1 MKKAFI
7 ISLIIFLID
16 RITKQLAISNLVS
29 GKSITIIKNFFSLT
43 LAKNTGVAFSLLE
56 GSSLLIIII
65 TIIII
70 LLLLKNIKNN
80 HSNKE
85 IILDAIIIGG
95 AIGNLLDRLIYGYV
109 IDFLDFNI
117 LGYNYPI
124 FNIADTVIVVG
135 IFLIIVTN
143 MKEKGGL

>member
-80 HSNKE
+80 NSNKE